1 MANVGKAW
9 NIDDLR
15 KMARKRV
22 PKYFFDYLDGG
33 ANSETTMRANENDF
47 ARWRLRQKVL
57 TGAQSRVAGL
67 GATYLGAEHRLPI
80 LLGPVG
86 FAGMYWSRGEI
97 AAGRAADDA
106 GIGQCLSTFSICS
119 LEDVAAARSGPL
131 YFQLYMFRD
140 RDLTEDILA
149 RCRLANVDAV
159 FLTVDTCYIPIRE
172 RDARNGFRADT
183 RLSARG
189 VWSMLKRPGWCAGAL
204 SHGVPRIGNVLRYPE
219 LGASLLEQSAAVGRM
234 IETRLSWADVK
245 WLRARWPGRIVIKG
259 ILDPDDARRAVDEGV
274 DGILISNHGGRQL
287 DPAPSVMDVLPEI
300 AEAVGKRTEIL
311 MDGGVRRGADVIKAL
326 ALGASAV
333 SIGRAYVYGLG
344 AAGEKGVSRCLEL
357 LKGEMLPALN
367 MMGFESIAELRAAGK
382 SALRMAA
389 PVHGATAVVEGA
401 EGGARRLTE
410 SVL

>member
-9 NIDDLR
+9 SIDDLR

-22 PKYFFDYLDGG
+22 PRYFFDYLEGG

-57 TGAQSRVAGL
+57 TGVRSSAAGL
-67 GATYLGAEHRLPI
+67 NATYLGAEHRLPI

-86 FAGMYWSRGEI
+86 FAGMYWPRGEI
-97 AAGRAADDA
+97 AAGRAADEA

-119 LEDVAAARSGPL
+119 LEEVAAARSGPL

-149 RCRLANVDAV
+149 RCRQANVDV
-159 FLTVDTCYIPIRE
+159 VVLTVDTCHIPIRE
-172 RDARNGFRADT
+172 RDARNGFRAAT

-189 VWSMLKRPGWCAGAL
+189 VWSMLKCPGWCVGAL
-204 SHGVPRIGNVLRYPE
+204 SNGVPKIGNVLRYPD
-219 LGASLLEQSAAVGRM
+219 LGTSLLEQSAAVGRM
-234 IETRLSWADVK
+234 IDSRLSWADVK
-245 WLRARWPGRIVIKG
+245 WLRARWPGKIIIKG

-287 DPAPSVMDVLPEI
+287 DPAPSAMDVLPEI
-300 AEAVGKRTEIL
+300 ADAVGTRTEIL

-333 SIGRAYVYGLG
+333 SIGRAYIYGLG
-344 AAGEKGVSRCLEL
+344 AAGETGVSRCLEL

-382 SALRMAA
+382 AALRTAV
-389 PVHGATAVVEGA
+389 PVHHAMTAA
-401 EGGARRLTE
+401 ERSDEMSPGLME

>member
-1 MANVGKAW
+1 MADVGKAW
-9 NIDDLR
+9 NINDLR
-15 KMARKRV
+15 EMAQKRV

-33 ANSETTMRANENDF
+33 ANSETTMRANESDF
-47 ARWRLRQKVL
+47 AHWRLRQKVL
-57 TGAQSRVAGL
+57 TGAESNAAGL
-67 GATYLGAEHRLPI
+67 NATYLGAEHRLPI

-86 FAGMYWSRGEI
+86 FAGMYWPHGEI
-97 AAGRAADDA
+97 AAGRAADEA

-119 LEDVAAARSGPL
+119 LEDVAAARFGPL
-131 YFQLYMFRD
+131 YFQLYMFRN

-149 RCRLANVDAV
+149 RCRQANVDV
-159 FLTVDTCYIPIRE
+159 IFLTVDTCYIPIRE

-189 VWSMLKRPGWCAGAL
+189 VWSMLKRPGWCVGAL
-204 SHGVPRIGNVLRYPE
+204 SNGMPKIGNVLRYPD

-234 IETRLSWADVK
+234 IDSRLSWADVK
-245 WLRARWPGRIVIKG
+245 WLRARWPGKIVIKG
-259 ILDPDDARRAVDEGV
+259 ILDSDDARRAVDEGV

-287 DPAPSVMDVLPEI
+287 DPAPSAMDVLPEI
-300 AEAVGKRTEIL
+300 ADAVGERTEIL

-333 SIGRAYVYGLG
+333 SIGRAYIYGLG
-344 AAGEKGVSRCLEL
+344 AAGEKGVARCLEL
-357 LKGEMLPALN
+357 LKSEMLPALN

-382 SALRMAA
+382 SALRMAGA
-389 PVHGATAVVEGA
+389 VHGAVTAAAKPDETSPK
-401 EGGARRLTE
+401 LME